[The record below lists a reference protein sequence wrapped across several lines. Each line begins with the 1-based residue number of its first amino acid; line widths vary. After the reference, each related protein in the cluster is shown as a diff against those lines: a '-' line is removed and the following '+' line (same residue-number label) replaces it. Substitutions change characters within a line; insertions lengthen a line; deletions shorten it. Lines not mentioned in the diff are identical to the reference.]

1 MGENPSTS
9 KLRFHLLDNRFGY
22 GYRFIRFGL
31 NLGLDF
37 EGGTSYEVRAAEVT
51 VSDTREVLATVGAS
65 DSRVQKVG
73 TDIIRIR
80 SDIDNPQKA
89 GELRELLEN
98 QIGEVETFEQV
109 GPTWGS
115 DVTDKATKALLVFFV
130 GPVSDNST

>member
-1 MGENPSTS
+1 MKTLKSLYMGENPVNFP
-9 KLRFHLLDNRFGY
+9 KLWKKAFICSIIVLAMGIGSFGF
-22 GYRFIRFGL
+22 RGL

-80 SDIDNPQKA
+80 SDIDNS
-89 GELRELLEN
+89 
-98 QIGEVETFEQV
+98 IFSTF
-109 GPTWGS
+109 TINNFICS
-115 DVTDKATKALLVFFV
+115 STVTYTDLGTFMWSV
-130 GPVSDNST
+130 T